1 MKDMRIELSDEIS
14 EPLLNA
20 IEKHKSIKT
29 IMTGLKLIWKKINF
43 LNVSFK

>member
-1 MKDMRIELSDEIS
+1 MIDMRIELSDEIS

-29 IMTGLKLIWKKINF
+29 IMTGLKL
-43 LNVSFK
+43 V